1 MVRIEKKVTDLI
13 IRDAGIVES
22 IQIILNKSDK
32 GEKEID
38 WLDVK
43 GEITSGHWGRLI
55 ENGILKEGK
64 KGFLVD
70 DASLVKE
77 TVENFGGVRKK
88 KLETDESTKWSKWDK
103 GAAVVAV
110 GLFAGYSF
118 AGVREVIGNAI
129 DIIVGPLDE
138 LLPFYIVIMILAMF
152 TGLYSTLVQA
162 NLMDMDKMSE
172 YQAEMKEIQ
181 RRQKMAQEG
190 GNKEEI
196 EKVREEQ
203 MEAMGDQIGL
213 FKLQF
218 RPMVWIMIFTI
229 PVFLWIYWKIL
240 TGNIDSSEMEIVI
253 PFAGRTSWID
263 GILGPLQMWILWYFV
278 SSMAFTQ
285 IVRKAL
291 GIQTTAA

>member
-22 IQIILNKSDK
+22 IQVILNKSNN

-55 ENGILKEGK
+55 ENGILKEGN

-77 TVENFGGVRKK
+77 TIENFGGARKK
-88 KLETDESTKWSKWDK
+88 KPEADESTKWTKWDK
-103 GAAVVAV
+103 SAAVIAV

-118 AGVREVIGNAI
+118 AGVREVIGSVI
-129 DIIVGPLDE
+129 DIIIGPIDE
-138 LLPFYIVIMILAMF
+138 LLPFYMVIMILAMF
-152 TGLYSTLVQA
+152 TGLYSTLLQA

-181 RRQKMAQEG
+181 AKQKLAQEG

-196 EKVREEQ
+196 ERVREEQ

-240 TGNIDSSEMEIVI
+240 TGNIDSSEMEIII
-253 PFAGRTSWID
+253 PFAGKTSWTD
-263 GILGPLQMWILWYFV
+263 GILGPLQLWILWYFM

-285 IVRKAL
+285 VIRKAL
-291 GIQTTAA
+291 GIQTTGA